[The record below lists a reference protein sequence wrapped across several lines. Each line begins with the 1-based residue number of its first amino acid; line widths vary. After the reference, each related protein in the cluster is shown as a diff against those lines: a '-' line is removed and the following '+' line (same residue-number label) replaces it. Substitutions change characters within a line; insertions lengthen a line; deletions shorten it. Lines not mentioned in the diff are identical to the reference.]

1 MTRFWPPIAISL
13 VAAILL
19 ALMHVPDVP
28 FKIAAAAVLVVFA
41 IVSWTFGLLAE
52 PLTTLTFFLL
62 AILFRVAAPEVVF
75 SGFTS
80 SAWWLLFG
88 GSVTAIAVETTGL
101 GKRLAGLLFRRWT
114 SYPHA
119 VIAVAMASVG
129 LAFVMPSTLGRI
141 LLLMPIVIAY
151 AEGLG
156 LRRGQSGW
164 TGIIFT
170 AAAVTYMP
178 STAILPA
185 NIPNSILMGAADT
198 LYGVKLTY
206 GPYLLLH
213 FPVLGVLKTA
223 ALVAIVCWFCPEPMA
238 LRKADAGDLGPMSP
252 EERRLS
258 LILAGSLLLYITDSL
273 HGVSPAWIALGA
285 GILCLLPPIG
295 MIPIKTLSQKLNF
308 ISLIY
313 IAGILAIGAVV
324 ADSGLG
330 EAISARFLELTHLT
344 PGNTMANVAAVS
356 GIDFLLMTLTGVT
369 GAPAVLT
376 PVAGQFAEA
385 TGLPMLTVLMLEVI
399 AFSTVLLPYA
409 SPPTLIGLQM
419 GGVKTQPATKMLL
432 AVGAVTIFIL
442 FPIDYVWWRLLGYLP

>member
-1 MTRFWPPIAISL
+1 MTAFRPLLAIGL
-13 VAAILL
+13 VVAILV
-19 ALMHVPDVP
+19 ALMHIPGVPV
-28 FKIAAAAVLVVFA
+28 KILSAGALVVFA

-62 AILFRVAAPEVVF
+62 VVLFHVATPEVVF

-88 GSVTAIAVETTGL
+88 GSVTAIAVDITGL
-101 GKRLAGLLFRRWT
+101 GKRLASLLFQRWT
-114 SYPHA
+114 RYTHA
-119 VIAVAMASVG
+119 VIAVAIASVA
-129 LAFVMPSTLGRI
+129 LAFVMPSTLGRT
-141 LLLMPIVIAY
+141 LLLMPIVMAY

-156 LRRGQSGW
+156 LQRGQSGW

-185 NIPNSILMGAADT
+185 NIPNSILMGGADT
-198 LYGVKLTY
+198 LYGIKLTY
-206 GPYLLLH
+206 APYLLLH
-213 FPVLGVLKTA
+213 FPVLGILKTA
-223 ALVAIVCWFCPEPMA
+223 VLIGVVCWFCPEPMP
-238 LRKADAGDLGPMSP
+238 LREADNSDVGPMSG
-252 EERRLS
+252 EEKRLS
-258 LILAGSLLLYITDSL
+258 WILAGSLLLYVTDSF
-273 HGVSPAWIALGA
+273 HGISPAWIALGA

-295 MIPIKTLSQKLNF
+295 MIPAKMLSQKLNF

-313 IAGILAIGAVV
+313 IAGILSIGAVV

-330 EAISARFLELTHLT
+330 EAISTKFLELAHLT
-344 PGNTMANVAAVS
+344 PGDTATNVAAVS
-356 GIDFLLMTLTGVT
+356 GLYYILTTLTGVT

-376 PVAGQFAEA
+376 PVAGQLADA
-385 TGLPMLTVLMLEVI
+385 TGLPILTVLMLEVI
-399 AFSTVLLPYA
+399 AFSTVLFPYA

-419 GGVKTQPATKMLL
+419 GGVKTEPAMKMLL
-432 AVGAVTIFIL
+432 IIGGITVVVL

>member
-1 MTRFWPPIAISL
+1 MTQLRPLIAIGVVVALLL
-13 VAAILL
+13 V
-19 ALMHVPDVP
+19 LMHVPGVP
-28 FKIAAAAVLVVFA
+28 VKMLSAALLVVFA
-41 IVSWTFGLLAE
+41 IVSWTFGLLPE
-52 PLTTLTFFLL
+52 PLTTMTFFLL
-62 AILFRVAAPEVVF
+62 IVVFRVAAPEVVF

-88 GSVTAIAVETTGL
+88 GSITAIAVEITGL
-101 GKRLAGLLFRRWT
+101 GKRLAALLFRRWT
-114 SYPHA
+114 TYPQA
-119 VIAVAMASVG
+119 VIAVALASIG

-156 LRRGQSGW
+156 LQRGQSGW
-164 TGIIFT
+164 IGIIFT

-206 GPYLLLH
+206 APYLLLH
-213 FPVLGVLKTA
+213 FPVLGILKTA
-223 ALVAIVCWFCPEPMA
+223 ALIAIVCWFCPESAP
-238 LRKADAGDLGPMSP
+238 LNKADTGALGTMSP
-252 EERRLS
+252 DEKKLS
-258 LILAGSLLLYITDSL
+258 LILAGSLLLYVTDSL
-273 HGVSPAWIALGA
+273 HGISPAWIALGA

-295 MIPIKTLSQKLNF
+295 MIPTKVLSQKLNF
-308 ISLIY
+308 VSLIY
-313 IAGILAIGAVV
+313 IAGILSIGAVV

-330 EAISARFLELTHLT
+330 EAISAKFLEIAHLT
-344 PGNTMANVAAVS
+344 PGDTMTNVAAVA
-356 GIDFLLMTLTGVT
+356 GIDFVLTTLTGVT

-376 PVAGQFAEA
+376 PVAGHLAEA
-385 TGLPMLTVLMLEVI
+385 TGLPILTVLMLEVI

-419 GGVKTQPATKMLL
+419 GGVKTAPATKMLL
-432 AVGAVTIFIL
+432 ALGLVTLVVL
-442 FPIDYVWWRLLGYLP
+442 FPIDYAWWRLLGYLP